1 RAASLRP
8 QLSKKSMCLHPSIGR
23 SNAISIRDALMKST
37 VSGFVTAILL
47 SAGVVAQAQEPS
59 HGPGFM
65 AEGATLL
72 AIGPVESIN
81 PKSGIAIILGQ
92 QVLLP
97 SALNLN
103 VGESVAV
110 FGKSLPD
117 GRLQA
122 SLVRQEGNYVAGS
135 TNILLTGTVQSMNAA
150 VGHAVVSGVSVDLTP
165 MMSAG
170 AVSLAVGSEVRVLG
184 TQPSSHGVII
194 VSGVSGGGLSG
205 FSGVSGGGHGV
216 SGGGFS
222 GVSGG
227 GLSGVSGGGHGV
239 SGGGFSGVSG
249 GGLSGVSGGGHGV
262 SGGGFSGVSGGGLSG
277 VSGGGLSGVS
287 GGGHGV
293 SGGGLSGVSG
303 GGLSGVSG
311 GGHGVSGGGLSGVR
325 GGGRG
330 VSGGG
335 LSGVSGGGHG
345 VS

>member
-150 VGHAVVSGVSVDLTP
+150 VGHAVVSGV
-165 MMSAG
+165 
-170 AVSLAVGSEVRVLG
+170 RVLG

-249 GGLSGVSGGGHGV
+249 GG
-262 SGGGFSGVSGGGLSG
+262 FSG

-293 SGGGLSGVSG
+293 SGGGFSGVS
-303 GGLSGVSG
+303 
-311 GGHGVSGGGLSGVR
+311 
-325 GGGRG
+325 
-330 VSGGG
+330 
-335 LSGVSGGGHG
+335 
-345 VS
+345 